1 MNFIFAVEILELLC
15 SLHFCHGNN
24 QNGGQRGWGR
34 GGGGGGGGGGCGIF
48 DEILWCS
55 VKTSGVTMIT
65 VQTNNE
71 DLYVVT

>member
-34 GGGGGGGGGGCGIF
+34 GGCGIF

-71 DLYVVT
+71 DLNVVT